1 MRILGFGTYNTANHP
16 RVGVLLR
23 GLAEHGHTVREL
35 NIPLDTGTAG
45 RVAALASARGALSFG
60 ADIARHWWRLV
71 RGARR
76 FRGPHAPDVIVVG
89 YLGHFDVLLARLLF
103 PRTPIVLDHLI
114 FASTTATDR
123 GLNNGI
129 KDRLLR
135 TLDSAAIRASTIT
148 VLDTPAH
155 LAHMPDSL
163 RARGIVVPVGS
174 PESFFAARSTHP
186 VRVPPRV
193 VFYGLFT
200 PLQGTV
206 TIARAL
212 LLLEERGVD
221 LEVTLIGTGQ
231 DYADVRAILVGEGTH
246 VRVTWRD
253 WVDAVALPRAI
264 AGHDLCLG
272 IFGTSDKAQRVVPNK
287 AYQGMAAGLALIT
300 SDTAPQR
307 EILGDAARYVPAGDA
322 SALADM
328 LERLAADPEAIAA
341 ARNSSAE
348 RADNAF
354 HPAQVVRPL
363 LTALN
368 RVPRRRGTGRGT
380 VPGAAPGVSLDS
392 SGASRRT
399 GEKSTR

>member
-23 GLAEHGHTVREL
+23 GLADHGHTVREL
-35 NIPLDTGTAG
+35 NYPLDTGTAG

-60 ADIARHWWRLV
+60 ADIARHWWRLA

-89 YLGHFDVLLARLLF
+89 YLGHVDVLLARLLF

-123 GLNNGI
+123 GLNTGI

-155 LAHMPDSL
+155 LAHMPEAL
-163 RARGIVVPVGS
+163 RARGVVVPVGS
-174 PESFFAARSTHP
+174 PESFFAARSAHP
-186 VRVPPRV
+186 VHTPPRV

-212 LLLEERGVD
+212 RLVEERGVD

-231 DYADVRAILVGEGTH
+231 DYAEVREILAGEGAH

-253 WVDAVALPRAI
+253 WVDAAALPRDI
-264 AGHDLCLG
+264 ATHDLCLG

-307 EILGDAARYVPAGDA
+307 EMLKEAACYVPAGDA
-322 SALADM
+322 RALADM
-328 LERLAADPEAIAA
+328 LVRLAADSEVVTAARARAA
-341 ARNSSAE
+341 ARAGQRSA
-348 RADNAF
+348 
-354 HPAQVVRPL
+354 P
-363 LTALN
+363 
-368 RVPRRRGTGRGT
+368 
-380 VPGAAPGVSLDS
+380 
-392 SGASRRT
+392 
-399 GEKSTR
+399 

>member
-23 GLAEHGHTVREL
+23 GLADHGHTVREL
-35 NIPLDTGTAG
+35 NYPLDTGTAG

-123 GLNNGI
+123 GLNTGI

-155 LAHMPDSL
+155 LAHMPEAL
-163 RARGIVVPVGS
+163 RARGVVVPVGS
-174 PESFFAARSTHP
+174 PESFFAARSAHP
-186 VRVPPRV
+186 VHTPPRV

-212 LLLEERGVD
+212 RLVEERGVD

-231 DYADVRAILVGEGTH
+231 DYAEVREILAGEGAH

-253 WVDAVALPRAI
+253 WVDAAALPRDI
-264 AGHDLCLG
+264 ATHDLCLG

-307 EILGDAARYVPAGDA
+307 EMLKEAACYVPAGDA
-322 SALADM
+322 RALADM
-328 LERLAADPEAIAA
+328 LVRLAADPEVVTAARTRAA
-341 ARNSSAE
+341 AR
-348 RADNAF
+348 ADLAF

-363 LTALN
+363 LAALD
-368 RVPRRRGTGRGT
+368 RVPGRRGTSRSK
-380 VPGAAPGVSLDS
+380 VPDFGADIHHS
-392 SGASRRT
+392 